1 MSEEVNIEAAKAKVE
16 ELKSEESFDLADVLK
31 EASYPTDEVS
41 IFLNGEK
48 AHELNMVL
56 AEISEKSREA
66 LQYTAG
72 NNGGMAD
79 SPEKEELDEQLEEL
93 ELRQRELIE
102 AVLKSRLTFTVR
114 GAAPEQWKLII
125 KKWTRKSK
133 KAEDIE
139 DEQERIDWANDQ
151 IDAELLS
158 KTIVKIVDANG
169 KVQRSGISHE
179 KIEKLRG
186 TVLQSEFA
194 KLQETAN
201 TMTFANGLF
210 HNAIASDADF
220 LSQHSA
226 ALDSAG
232 ISI

>member
-1 MSEEVNIEAAKAKVE
+1 MSEELVKEANAKVE
-16 ELKSEESFDLADVLK
+16 ELKAEESFDLADVLK
-31 EASYPTDEVS
+31 GASYPTDEVS
-41 IFLNGEK
+41 IFLDGEK
-48 AHELNMVL
+48 AHELNVVL
-56 AEISEKSREA
+56 EEISELSRQA

-72 NNGGMAD
+72 NNGGVAD
-79 SPEKEELDEQLEEL
+79 SPEKEELDEQIEEL
-93 ELRQRELIE
+93 EVRQKELI
-102 AVLKSRLTFTVR
+102 ADVLKSRLTFTVR

-139 DEQERIDWANDQ
+139 DEQERIDWANEK

-158 KTIVKIVDANG
+158 KTIVKIVTADG
-169 KVQRSGISHE
+169 KVQNSGITQE
-179 KIEKLRG
+179 KVEALRG

-194 KLQETAN
+194 KLQEAAN
-201 TMTFANGLF
+201 ALTFANGLF

-226 ALDSAG
+226 VLANAG
-232 ISI
+232 ISD

>member
-1 MSEEVNIEAAKAKVE
+1 MSEELVEAATAKVE
-16 ELKSEESFDLADVLK
+16 ELKAEENFDLADVLK
-31 EASYPTDEVS
+31 GASYPTDEVS

-56 AEISEKSREA
+56 DEISELSRQA

-79 SPEKEELDEQLEEL
+79 SPEKEELDEQIEEL
-93 ELRQRELIE
+93 ELRQKELIAE
-102 AVLKSRLTFTVR
+102 VVGSRLTFTVR

-139 DEQERIDWANDQ
+139 DEEERIEWANDK
-151 IDAELLS
+151 INSELLA
-158 KTIVKIVDANG
+158 KTTVKIVDAKG
-169 KVQRSGISHE
+169 RVQKSAVTVES
-179 KIEKLRG
+179 IEKLQG

-194 KLQETAN
+194 KLLDAAN
-201 TMTFANGLF
+201 ALTFANGLF

-226 ALDSAG
+226 VLANAG
-232 ISI
+232 ISS